1 MTRDINQLE
10 RTFVGIRSAAE
21 FAAHEQVVYA
31 YQKTNN
37 PFYSRFN
44 GGRHVPIDAFKR
56 AEMTCFPA
64 NEAEIVFRSSGTGG
78 TRSQHFIRRTA
89 IYERSIVTGFRLA
102 FGTHPMLLVTHAP
115 AYSTESSLVW
125 MMHALHRT
133 VAASGSGFI
142 DGNPG
147 KPGDAGI
154 LDRAIQISHSTGTPL
169 ILFGAA
175 FGLLDLAETA
185 AFRLPPSA
193 RIVETGGMKTHRRHI
208 PRPEL
213 HDRLSEGFAVPA
225 RQISSEYGMCELLSQ
240 CWSGTDGLFRSP
252 PWMSWDIRD
261 PRNPERSC
269 AVEEEGI
276 LAVTDLAN
284 MHSLS
289 FILTEDRAVRR
300 SGPDETEG
308 FEILGRL
315 SHAELRGCNFL
326 FED

>member
-1 MTRDINQLE
+1 MTEDIDQVE
-10 RTFVGIRSAAE
+10 RTFADIRSPAE
-21 FAAHEQVVYA
+21 FAAQEQIVYA
-31 YQKTNN
+31 YQKANN

-56 AEMTCFPA
+56 GDMACFPTS
-64 NEAEIVFRSSGTGG
+64 EAEIVFRSSGTGG
-78 TRSQHFIRRTA
+78 TRSRHFILRMA
-89 IYERSIVTGFRLA
+89 VYERSIVTGFRMV
-102 FGTHPMLLVTHAP
+102 FGTDPVLLVTHAP
-115 AYSTESSLVW
+115 AYSPDSSLVW

-133 VAASGSGFI
+133 VAATGSGFI
-142 DGNPG
+142 DG
-147 KPGDAGI
+147 KPGA
-154 LDRAIQISHSTGTPL
+154 LERAIENSQSTGTPL

-175 FGLLDLAETA
+175 FGLLDLAESA
-185 AFRLPPSA
+185 SFRLPPSA
-193 RIVETGGMKTHRRHI
+193 RIVETGGMKTHRRHV

-213 HDRLSEGFAVPA
+213 HGRLGEGFGVPA
-225 RQISSEYGMCELLSQ
+225 NQISSEYGMCELLSQ
-240 CWSGTDGLFRSP
+240 CWSGIDGLFRSP

-261 PRNPERSC
+261 PRNPERPC
-269 AVEEEGI
+269 ANGEEGI

-284 MHSLS
+284 MYSLS

-300 SGPDETEG
+300 KGPAGTDG